1 MNEDKEYIVTSVFH
15 FNILEN
21 VVRVSSL
28 VRMFIEMLMN
38 VDDGN
43 WDLRMEY
50 NINGLIDYSEPV
62 K

>member
-43 WDLRMEY
+43 
-50 NINGLIDYSEPV
+50 
-62 K
+62 